1 MDLAFRRLGFH
12 PDVVDY
18 AEALDIQRRLHAE
31 VLADES
37 PSTVLLLEH
46 EDVYTAGRRTEPED
60 RPRDGTPVVDVDR
73 GGKITWHGRGQLVGY
88 PILKL
93 AERAMVKGYVAAL
106 EEIIIRVL
114 DQEFGLRSTTVEG
127 RSGVWMTDGPRDRK
141 IAAIGLRVHRSVT
154 MHGFALNCSNSLAPF
169 ENIIPCGIADAD
181 TTTISAEVGTEVTPA
196 DIVDPIAAQLAAELP
211 RFLSVTE
218 NIAAA
223 EGVLS

>member
-1 MDLAFRRLGFH
+1 MDLAFQRLGFH
-12 PDVVDY
+12 PDLVEY
-18 AEALDIQRRLHAE
+18 AAALDIQRRLHAE
-31 VLADES
+31 VLADVS

-93 AERAMVKGYVAAL
+93 AERAMVKEYVATL
-106 EEIIIRVL
+106 EAIIIRVL
-114 DQEFGLRSTTVEG
+114 EREFDIRSTTVEG
-127 RSGVWMTDGPRDRK
+127 RSGVWLTDGPRDRK
-141 IAAIGLRVHRSVT
+141 IAAIGLRVHQSVT

-181 TTTISAEVGTEVTPA
+181 TTTISLEAGTEVTPA
-196 DIVDPIAAQLAAELP
+196 DVVDPIAAELAGELP
-211 RFLSVTE
+211 RFLGSPQHTP
-218 NIAAA
+218 AA
-223 EGVLS
+223 EGALS